1 MQEQHSVKKTF
12 HHSPQNFFTRRLS
25 KLTMNQLA
33 KKISLQNLKKSSRI
47 VDGFHNVDQVKRM
60 MFRELLPGMN
70 VSVLSLG
77 GSSFGGVYDEHI
89 DVEECAEI
97 ISDTVRK
104 GINLIDTAPW
114 YGQGQ
119 SEKIIGHALSRIPR
133 DAYYIFTKVG
143 RYDLDVKGMFDFR
156 AERVERSVNESM
168 ERLGLDY
175 LDCVQVHD
183 PEFAPCVDVIVN
195 ETVPLLQQLKKDGKI
210 GMIGMTGYDL
220 EIQRDIIER
229 CSDEKGIKID
239 TSLTYCHYSM
249 NDNTLIEKMKNQN
262 ESFLDFASRNKIGLI
277 NASPL
282 SMGLLT
288 NRGPPS
294 WHPATKEIR
303 DACRDAVSYC
313 ESKSIDIAKL
323 AMYFTL
329 SYEDIATTLVSFATR
344 EIADQSIQY
353 VVREREREFTLSL

>member
-1 MQEQHSVKKTF
+1 
-12 HHSPQNFFTRRLS
+12 
-25 KLTMNQLA
+25 MNQLA

-47 VDGFHNVDQVKRM
+47 VEGFHNVDQVKKM

-70 VSVLSLG
+70 VSALSLG
-77 GSSFGGVYDEHI
+77 GSSFGGVYDENI

-97 ISDTVRK
+97 LSNAVRK

-114 YGQGQ
+114 YGQGR
-119 SEKIIGHALSRIPR
+119 SEKIIGHALSKIPR

-143 RYDLDVKGMFDFR
+143 RYDLDVEGMFDFR

-183 PEFAPCVDVIVN
+183 PEFAPCLDVIVN
-195 ETVPLLQQLKKDGKI
+195 ETVPQLQQLKNDGKI

-229 CSDEKGIKID
+229 CSDEKGIQID

-249 NDNTLIEKMKNQN
+249 NDNTLIKKMKNQN
-262 ESFLDFASRNKIGLI
+262 ESFLEFASRNKIGLI

-294 WHPATKEIR
+294 WHPATQEIR
-303 DACRDAVSYC
+303 DACRDAASYC

-353 VVREREREFTLSL
+353 VVGCLRFL